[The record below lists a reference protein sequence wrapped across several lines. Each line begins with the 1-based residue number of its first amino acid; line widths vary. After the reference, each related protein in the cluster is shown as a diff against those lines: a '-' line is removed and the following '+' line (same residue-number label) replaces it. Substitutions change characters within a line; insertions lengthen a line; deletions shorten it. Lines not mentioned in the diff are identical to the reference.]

1 MTLALFL
8 GVLIGAILLGLPVA
22 FALLLSSVALMLQ
35 LDTFSVDIMAQSLI
49 NGIDSF
55 PLLAIPFFLVAG
67 EVMRSVPDGDWGK
80 GPVSRFMRRI
90 GRATAGKESD
100 LLSFLFFDAR
110 YTKELIEL
118 GYQDTM
124 KRTDELEAF
133 FS

>member
-55 PLLAIPFFLVAG
+55 PLLAIPFFQVG
-67 EVMRSVPDGDWGK
+67 S
-80 GPVSRFMRRI
+80 
-90 GRATAGKESD
+90 
-100 LLSFLFFDAR
+100 
-110 YTKELIEL
+110 
-118 GYQDTM
+118 
-124 KRTDELEAF
+124 
-133 FS
+133 